1 MVVTVKIIL
10 ITYLKIRSPLTLLK
24 NMKTVYELVIYLITK
39 IKQSEVERAKHGSLR
54 TSEDIK
60 KSGEH
65 VANLPENRV
74 KGDGEWMFGNYNN
87 VRVGVIKNDGQIGTI
102 TPDNSRQP

>member
-1 MVVTVKIIL
+1 MNKITFNIIKEYANGVRVGNIPNHKNKVK
-10 ITYLKIRSPLTLLK
+10 RSGEGQAWFPK
-24 NMKTVYELVIYLITK
+24 EW
-39 IKQSEVERAKHGSLR
+39 

-65 VANLPENRV
+65 IANLPENRV
-74 KGDGEWMFGNYNN
+74 KGDGEWMFGNYND